1 MILYT
6 DKRLV
11 HTILTRSF
19 DGNNLLFD
27 VLVGFNDEGSLS
39 ICNLL
44 ILPETGGE
52 ARTMCSYSSVQNW
65 RFKRFAL
72 SPDGKYI
79 YYSSESEITSGDKST
94 LCRIPA
100 SGGTPEKIWELK
112 DYFIAGISIHPEG
125 KQIALSASSPGIE
138 IRAIDNL
145 GKKLSEI
152 YSGKQ

>member
-1 MILYT
+1 MILYN

-44 ILPETGGE
+44 IIPETGGE

-79 YYSSESEITSGDKST
+79 YYSEHAIAPGDKTT
-94 LCRIPA
+94 LFRIPA
-100 SGGTPEKIWELK
+100 AGGTPEKIWEIK
-112 DYFIAGISIHPEG
+112 DYFIAGMSIHPEG
-125 KQIALSASSPGIE
+125 EQIALSASSPGIE
-138 IRAIDNL
+138 IRAIENL
-145 GKKLSEI
+145 GRKVAEVFSDEM
-152 YSGKQ
+152 